1 MKRLIITNGKII
13 LPTSIETDKILIC
26 INQKIRQIVA
36 SNEFTPQPDDQIIDA
51 AGNYVAPGFI
61 DMHIHGGGGHDF
73 MDGTVEAFLG
83 IAETHAKYGTT
94 SMVPTTLTCSDTE
107 LMNMFATYR
116 KAKVLNTKGAKFIG
130 LHLEGPYFS
139 PKQSGAQ
146 DPIYLKK
153 PQPEEYN
160 AILES
165 SEDIIRWS
173 VAPELEGAIKMGH
186 VLQEH
191 HILPSIAHTD
201 AIYEEVTQ
209 AYKAGYTHITH
220 LYSAMSS
227 VTRRNAFRYAGVVE
241 AAYLI
246 DDMTVEI
253 IADGIHLPKPLLQF
267 VYKFKGADKIALCTD
282 AMRGAGM
289 PDGESILGSL
299 ANGQKVII
307 EDGVAKMPDRSAFAG
322 SVATTNR
329 LVRTM
334 VQLADVSLINAI
346 RMMTLTP
353 ARILHIDKSKGSLEA
368 GKDADI
374 VIFDN
379 QINIIHTIS
388 AEINMIFA
396 AAPSQEEFLHHLI
409 SDQRISW
416 NRINAFH
423 MDEYIGVLPDAP
435 QSFGNFLRIRIFDK
449 VPFKNVYYLNG
460 HATDLEEECTR
471 YTSLLSQFPTDIV
484 CLGIGENGHIA
495 FNDPDVANF
504 NDHKLVKIVKL
515 DHVCRQQQ
523 VNEKCFETLEQV
535 PTEAL
540 TLTIPALLKA
550 KWMFCIVPFKNKSQ
564 AVYRTIHGD
573 ISEKCP
579 ASILRRKEKSS
590 LYLDTESAQLLN
602 L

>member
-246 DDMTVEI
+246 DDMTVEVV
-253 IADGIHLPKPLLQF
+253 ADGIHVPPTILRL
-267 VYKFKGADKIALCTD
+267 VYKIKGVERTCLITD
-282 AMRGAGM
+282 A
-289 PDGESILGSL
+289 L
-299 ANGQKVII
+299 ACAASDSQVAFDPRVII
-307 EDGVAKMPDRSAFAG
+307 EDGVCKLADHSALAG
-322 SVATTNR
+322 SIATMDR
-329 LVRTM
+329 LIRTM
-334 VQLADVSLINAI
+334 VQKAEIPLEDAV
-346 RMMTLTP
+346 RMASETP
-353 ARILHIDKSKGSLEA
+353 ARIMGVLDRKGTLER

-374 VIFDN
+374 IALDRD
-379 QINIIHTIS
+379 
-388 AEINMIFA
+388 
-396 AAPSQEEFLHHLI
+396 L
-409 SDQRISW
+409 
-416 NRINAFH
+416 
-423 MDEYIGVLPDAP
+423 
-435 QSFGNFLRIRIFDK
+435 
-449 VPFKNVYYLNG
+449 NVR
-460 HATDLEEECTR
+460 A
-471 YTSLLSQFPTDIV
+471 V
-484 CLGIGENGHIA
+484 WAMGELVEGTN
-495 FNDPDVANF
+495 
-504 NDHKLVKIVKL
+504 KL
-515 DHVCRQQQ
+515 
-523 VNEKCFETLEQV
+523 F
-535 PTEAL
+535 
-540 TLTIPALLKA
+540 
-550 KWMFCIVPFKNKSQ
+550 
-564 AVYRTIHGD
+564 
-573 ISEKCP
+573 
-579 ASILRRKEKSS
+579 
-590 LYLDTESAQLLN
+590 
-602 L
+602 